1 MSDLFKLDIKSYN
14 QKELEDLLNLKK
26 PYTMENIMENHR
38 FLENK
43 LLVDDTVDIRKKKEI
58 QSFLSQI
65 KDNLNSSVK
74 RTFSDIQTSALIQQ
88 NQTILNTIGHEV
100 TESSRGYK
108 DLTINMVPKNEEGII
123 QKQLLSKVVCISS
136 EFRENYY
143 KTKSSDFTF
152 TIPTKIKNVMQME
165 LVSLEMP
172 LSFYQISREL
182 NNDYFWIKLLK
193 DGTFTNW
200 GGSSNRNK
208 WYYISIPQGN
218 YKRTTMRSTLNTVIK
233 NTLPY
238 YNSTNNTGTPNQ
250 QQGDWI
256 TINEINYKTVF
267 QISND
272 SVEGNFSLYFNRT
285 RGGNII
291 SPSMMH
297 PGSEDNGI
305 EAEPP
310 LLVDNNFPLITGLG
324 WLLGFRIGE
333 YLNSGEFISEGLYN
347 DWPIKHLYFVVDDF
361 NKYANNFI
369 GAAYTK
375 SLGNYN
381 VLARLTTMNPAST
394 AAETAA
400 TISIDTLFDES
411 FSLKKREYFGP
422 VDIQKLHI
430 QILDPYGRVINLNN
444 MDISFSLHLAS
455 LYD

>member
-1 MSDLFKLDIKSYN
+1 MSDLFKLDMKSYT

-65 KDNLNSSVK
+65 KDNLNSSIK

-152 TIPTKIKNVMQME
+152 TLPTKIKNVMQME

-182 NNDYFWIKLLK
+182 NNDYFWIRLDMTTPTIKRK
-193 DGTFTNW
+193 G
-200 GGSSNRNK
+200 
-208 WYYISIPQGN
+208 YYINIPEGN
-218 YKRTTMRSTLNTVIK
+218 YTKEQMISTLNTIIIAATIADIPTLNGKTIIK
-233 NTLPY
+233 SDPISCKTIVRDP
-238 YNSTNNTGTPNQ
+238 SGSGTNN
-250 QQGDWI
+250 
-256 TINEINYKTVF
+256 IN
-267 QISND
+267 
-272 SVEGNFSLYFNRT
+272 LYFNRT
-285 RGGNII
+285 RHTENTVLW
-291 SPSMMH
+291 
-297 PGSEDNGI
+297 END
-305 EAEPP
+305 EPP
-310 LLVDNNFPLITGLG
+310 IYEGSDRSSRLITGLG
-324 WLLGFRIGE
+324 WILGFRLGE
-333 YLNSGEFISEGLYN
+333 YIHAGVFSKPKSYVSEGLYN
-347 DWPIKHLYFVVDDF
+347 DWPIKHLYFVIDDY
-361 NKYANNFI
+361 NKYSSNFI
-369 GAAYTK
+369 GATYSS

-381 VLARLTTMNPAST
+381 VLARLTTMNPTSSLSAPG
-394 AAETAA
+394 
-400 TISIDTLFDES
+400 ISIDTLFDES

-430 QILDPYGRVINLNN
+430 QILDPYGRVLNLNN
-444 MDISFSLHLAS
+444 MDISFSLHLAC

>member
-1 MSDLFKLDIKSYN
+1 MSDLFKLDMKSYT

-58 QSFLSQI
+58 QSFLLQI
-65 KDNLNSSVK
+65 KDNLNSSIK

-88 NQTILNTIGHEV
+88 NQTILNSVGHGQ

-152 TIPTKIKNVMQME
+152 TLPTKIKNVMQME

-182 NNDYFWIKLLK
+182 NNDYFWIRL
-193 DGTFTNW
+193 DISGA
-200 GGSSNRNK
+200 SSPDDRK
-208 WYYISIPQGN
+208 GYYINIPEGN
-218 YKRTTMRSTLNTVIK
+218 YTKTNMISTLNKVIRTTVKPDIASIGNYDIIK
-233 NTLPY
+233 SDSISCKTIIRDPSSAEILV
-238 YNSTNNTGTPNQ
+238 SRGNN
-250 QQGDWI
+250 I
-256 TINEINYKTVF
+256 C
-267 QISND
+267 
-272 SVEGNFSLYFNRT
+272 LYFNRT
-285 RGGNII
+285 RHTENTVIWGN
-291 SPSMMH
+291 
-297 PGSEDNGI
+297 D
-305 EAEPP
+305 EPP
-310 LLVDNNFPLITGLG
+310 IYEGSDRSSKLITGLG
-324 WLLGFRIGE
+324 WILGFRLGE
-333 YLNSGEFISEGLYN
+333 YIHAGGDGGNPKPKSYVSEGIYN
-347 DWPIKHLYFVVDDF
+347 DWPIKHLYFVINDY
-361 NKYANNFI
+361 NKYSNNFI
-369 GAAYTK
+369 GATYSS

-381 VLARLTTMNPAST
+381 VLARLTTMNPTSSG
-394 AAETAA
+394 TAA

-430 QILDPYGRVINLNN
+430 QILDPYGRVLNLNN
-444 MDISFSLHLAS
+444 MDISFSLHLAC

>member
-26 PYTMENIMENHR
+26 PYTMENIIENHR

-43 LLVDDTVDIRKKKEI
+43 LLVDDTVDIKKKKEI

-88 NQTILNTIGHEV
+88 NQTILNTIGHEP

-152 TIPTKIKNVMQME
+152 TLPTKIKNVMQME

-182 NNDYFWIKLLK
+182 NNDYFWIRLDISGEHHPNDRK
-193 DGTFTNW
+193 G
-200 GGSSNRNK
+200 
-208 WYYISIPQGN
+208 YYINIPEGN
-218 YKRTTMRSTLNTVIK
+218 YTKDTMISTLNKIIRTTVDIPPFKDFDIIK
-233 NTLPY
+233 
-238 YNSTNNTGTPNQ
+238 S
-250 QQGDWI
+250 DKI
-256 TINEINYKTVF
+256 SCKTIVTDP
-267 QISND
+267 S
-272 SVEGNFSLYFNRT
+272 SVEIVSGRGNNICLYFNRT
-285 RGGNII
+285 RYTENTVLW
-291 SPSMMH
+291 
-297 PGSEDNGI
+297 DNN
-305 EAEPP
+305 EPP
-310 LLVDNNFPLITGLG
+310 IYEGSDRSSKLITGLG
-324 WLLGFRIGE
+324 WILGFRLGE
-333 YLNSGEFISEGLYN
+333 YIHAGDTNPKSYVSEGIYN
-347 DWPIKHLYFVVDDF
+347 DWPIKHLYFVIDDY
-361 NKYANNFI
+361 NKYSSNFI
-369 GAAYTK
+369 GATYSS

-381 VLARLTTMNPAST
+381 VLARLTTMNPLSSGT
-394 AAETAA
+394 AAS
-400 TISIDTLFDES
+400 ISIDTLFDES

-430 QILDPYGRVINLNN
+430 KILDPYGRVLNLNN
-444 MDISFSLHLAS
+444 MDISFSLHLAC

>member
-1 MSDLFKLDIKSYN
+1 MSDLFKLDMKSYT

-193 DGTFTNW
+193 DGIYTNW
-200 GGSSNRNK
+200 VNQNN

-218 YKRTTMRSTLNTVIK
+218 YTRKNMQDTLNTIIK

-238 YNSTNNTGTPNQ
+238 NQGSTIQSN
-250 QQGDWI
+250 WV
-256 TINEINYKTVF
+256 TINNINNKTVF
-267 QISND
+267 DISNATQQ
-272 SVEGNFSLYFNRT
+272 GNFSLYFNRT
-285 RGGNII
+285 RAGQTVSKTNIN
-291 SPSMMH
+291 
-297 PGSEDNGI
+297 GSIDNGI
-305 EAEPP
+305 EKEPP
-310 LLVDNNFPLITGLG
+310 ILNDSNSPLITGLG
-324 WLLGFRIGE
+324 WMLGFRLGE
-333 YLNSGEFISEGLYN
+333 YLDSGEFISEGLYN
-347 DWPIKHLYFVVDDF
+347 DWSIKHLYFVVDDF

-381 VLARLTTMNPAST
+381 VLARLTTMNPAT
-394 AAETAA
+394 PGTAA
-400 TISIDTLFDES
+400 TISIDTLFDET

>member
-1 MSDLFKLDIKSYN
+1 MSDLFKLDMKSYT

-65 KDNLNSSVK
+65 KDNLNSSIK

-152 TIPTKIKNVMQME
+152 TLPTKIKNVMQME

-182 NNDYFWIKLLK
+182 NNDYFWIRMSV
-193 DGTFTNW
+193 TT
-200 GGSSNRNK
+200 SSTSTDYG
-208 WYYISIPQGN
+208 YYINIPEGN
-218 YKRTTMRSTLNTVIK
+218 YTKEQMISTLNTIIIESVTNDIPSLKGKTIIK
-233 NTLPY
+233 SDSISCKTIVTDP
-238 YNSTNNTGTPNQ
+238 SGTGTNN
-250 QQGDWI
+250 
-256 TINEINYKTVF
+256 IN
-267 QISND
+267 
-272 SVEGNFSLYFNRT
+272 LYFNRT
-285 RGGNII
+285 RDTEKKVNWDTNPPPIYE
-291 SPSMMH
+291 
-297 PGSEDNGI
+297 GSDRSSR
-305 EAEPP
+305 
-310 LLVDNNFPLITGLG
+310 LITGLG
-324 WLLGFRIGE
+324 WILGFRLGE
-333 YLNSGEFISEGLYN
+333 YIHAGVFSKPKSYVSEGLYN
-347 DWPIKHLYFVVDDF
+347 DWPIKHLYFVIDDY
-361 NKYANNFI
+361 NKYSSNFI
-369 GAAYTK
+369 GATYSS

-381 VLARLTTMNPAST
+381 VLARLTTMNPTSSLSAPG
-394 AAETAA
+394 
-400 TISIDTLFDES
+400 ISIDTLFDES

-430 QILDPYGRVINLNN
+430 QILDPYGRVLNLNN
-444 MDISFSLHLAS
+444 MDISFSLHLAC

>member
-1 MSDLFKLDIKSYN
+1 MSDFFKLDIKSYN
-14 QKELEDLLNLKK
+14 EKELEDLLNLKQ
-26 PYTMENIMENHR
+26 PYTLENILENHN

-43 LLVDDTVDIRKKKEI
+43 LLADNTVDKNKKEEI
-58 QSFLSQI
+58 KTFLLAV
-65 KDNLNSSVK
+65 KDGLSNKIK

-88 NQTILNTIGHEV
+88 NQTILNSVGHSI
-100 TESSRGYK
+100 TSSARGYK

-123 QKQLLSKVVCISS
+123 QKQLLSKVLCVSS

-143 KTKSSDFTF
+143 KTKSSDFTY
-152 TIPTKIKNVMQME
+152 TLPTMIKNVMQME

-172 LSFYQISREL
+172 LAFYQISREL

-193 DGTFTNW
+193 DGDFTNW
-200 GGSSNRNK
+200 GNNTNTNR

-218 YKRTTMRSTLNTVIK
+218 YTRATMQSTLNTVIK

-238 YNSTNNTGTPNQ
+238 YNSASNTGTPNQ
-250 QQGDWI
+250 QQGDWV
-256 TINEINYKTVF
+256 TINAINNKTVF
-267 QISND
+267 VISND
-272 SVEGNFSLYFNRT
+272 SKEGNFSLYFNRT
-285 RGGNII
+285 RGGQII
-291 SPSMMH
+291 SPNNTSATD
-297 PGSEDNGI
+297 DNGI

-324 WLLGFRIGE
+324 WILGFRLGE
-333 YLNSGEFISEGLYN
+333 YLDSGEFISEGLYN
-347 DWPIKHLYFVVDDF
+347 DWPVKHLYFVVDDF
-361 NKYANNFI
+361 NKYASNFI

-375 SLGNYN
+375 SLGNFN
-381 VLARLTTMNPAST
+381 VLARLTTMNPAS
-394 AAETAA
+394 AGTAA
-400 TISIDTLFDES
+400 TISIDTLFDET

>member
-1 MSDLFKLDIKSYN
+1 MSDLFKLDMKSYT

-74 RTFSDIQTSALIQQ
+74 RTFSDIQMSALIQQ
-88 NQTILNTIGHEV
+88 NKTILNTIGHEV

-152 TIPTKIKNVMQME
+152 TLPTKIKNVMQME

-193 DGTFTNW
+193 NGSFTSWTNQ
-200 GGSSNRNK
+200 NN

-218 YKRTTMRSTLNTVIK
+218 YTRKNIQDTLNTIIK

-238 YNSTNNTGTPNQ
+238 NQSTTIQDN
-250 QQGDWI
+250 WV
-256 TINEINYKTVF
+256 TINDINNKTVF
-267 QISND
+267 DISNATQQ
-272 SVEGNFSLYFNRT
+272 GNFSLYFNRT
-285 RGGNII
+285 RAGQTVSKTNIN
-291 SPSMMH
+291 
-297 PGSEDNGI
+297 GSIDNGI
-305 EAEPP
+305 EKEPP
-310 LLVDNNFPLITGLG
+310 ILNDSNSPLITGLG
-324 WLLGFRIGE
+324 WMLGFRLGG
-333 YLNSGEFISEGLYN
+333 YLDSGEFISEGLYN
-347 DWPIKHLYFVVDDF
+347 DWPIKHLYFVIDDY
-361 NKYANNFI
+361 NKYSSNFI

-381 VLARLTTMNPAST
+381 VLARLTTMNPASPGT
-394 AAETAA
+394 SA

-422 VDIQKLHI
+422 VDILKLHI
-430 QILDPYGRVINLNN
+430 KIIDPYGRVLNLNN
-444 MDISFSLHLAS
+444 MDISFSLHLAT

>member
-1 MSDLFKLDIKSYN
+1 MSDLFKLDMKSYT

-65 KDNLNSSVK
+65 KDNLNSSIK

-152 TIPTKIKNVMQME
+152 TLPTKIKNVMQME

-193 DGTFTNW
+193 DGSFTSWINQ
-200 GGSSNRNK
+200 NK

-218 YKRTTMRSTLNTVIK
+218 YTRKSIQDTLNTIIK

-238 YNSTNNTGTPNQ
+238 NQSTTIQDN
-250 QQGDWI
+250 WV
-256 TINEINYKTVF
+256 TINNINNKTVF
-267 QISND
+267 DISNA
-272 SVEGNFSLYFNRT
+272 EQQGNFSLYFNRT
-285 RGGNII
+285 RAGQTVSKTNSNGTV
-291 SPSMMH
+291 
-297 PGSEDNGI
+297 DNGI
-305 EAEPP
+305 EKEPP
-310 LLVDNNFPLITGLG
+310 ILNDSNSPLITGLG
-324 WLLGFRIGE
+324 WMLGFRLGE
-333 YLNSGEFISEGLYN
+333 YLDSGEFISEGLYN
-347 DWPIKHLYFVVDDF
+347 DWSIKHLYFVVDDF

-381 VLARLTTMNPAST
+381 VLARLTTMNPASPG
-394 AAETAA
+394 TAA

>member
-1 MSDLFKLDIKSYN
+1 MSDLFKLDMKSYT

-26 PYTMENIMENHR
+26 PYTMENIIENHR

-43 LLVDDTVDIRKKKEI
+43 LLVDDDVDIIKKKEI

-65 KDNLNSSVK
+65 KDNLNSNVK

-143 KTKSSDFTF
+143 KTKGSDFTF
-152 TIPTKIKNVMQME
+152 TLPTKIKNVMQME

-182 NNDYFWIKLLK
+182 NNDYFWIRLDIATDDRKC
-193 DGTFTNW
+193 
-200 GGSSNRNK
+200 
-208 WYYISIPQGN
+208 YYINIPEGN
-218 YKRTTMRSTLNTVIK
+218 YTKELMISTLNTIIIEAVK
-233 NTLPY
+233 
-238 YNSTNNTGTPNQ
+238 
-250 QQGDWI
+250 GDI
-256 TINEINYKTVF
+256 PTFNGKTIIISDPINCKTIVRDPS
-267 QISND
+267 SN
-272 SVEGNFSLYFNRT
+272 EGNNICLYFNRARYT
-285 RGGNII
+285 ENTVTCI
-291 SPSMMH
+291 
-297 PGSEDNGI
+297 DKQD
-305 EAEPP
+305 EPP
-310 LLVDNNFPLITGLG
+310 IYEGVDRSSKLITGLG
-324 WLLGFRIGE
+324 WILGFRLGE
-333 YLNSGEFISEGLYN
+333 YVHAGGSNKIKDYVSEGIYN
-347 DWPIKHLYFVVDDF
+347 DWPVKHLYFVIDDY
-361 NKYANNFI
+361 NKYSSNFI
-369 GAAYTK
+369 GATYSS

-381 VLARLTTMNPAST
+381 VLARLTTMNPTSSVVAPG
-394 AAETAA
+394 
-400 TISIDTLFDES
+400 ISIDTLFDES

-430 QILDPYGRVINLNN
+430 QILDPYGRVLNLNN
-444 MDISFSLHLAS
+444 MDISFSLHLAC